1 MTSSAIPDRAAV
13 LAALDA
19 VQDPQ
24 SGQGLAAAGL
34 VQGLVLRTGR
44 AGFMMEVPS
53 DLLSAYEPVRAKAEA
68 VLAALPGVERAQVV
82 LTNREGASAA
92 VAARPAVAPPPE
104 APPAPGVTR
113 VRRGARLSSDPQA
126 QPAPPADAVRPPH
139 VRRVIAVA
147 SGKGG
152 VGKST
157 VSVSLACALAGL
169 GLRVGILDADVY
181 GPSAPRMLGV
191 DGDPE
196 YHPEKKLIPLE
207 AWGLKVMS
215 IGFLVDEGAP
225 MIWRG
230 PMASSAVRQMMH
242 DVAWGEAEAPLDVL
256 VVDMPPGTGDIQ
268 LTLIQKMKLDGV
280 VVVTTPQEIA
290 LIDARRAASMFEK
303 TATPIL
309 GVIENM
315 AYFEDPSTGVAI
327 PIFGQG
333 GGVAEAERLGVPL
346 LAQAPIDV
354 ALRQACDDGRPLVAT
369 APQSSTARAFRQAA
383 EMLRTRL
390 GLARG

>member
-53 DLLSAYEPVRAKAEA
+53 DLLSAYEPVRARAEA

-82 LTNREGASAA
+82 LTNSEGAGPPA
-92 VAARPAVAPPPE
+92 AARPAAPPPE